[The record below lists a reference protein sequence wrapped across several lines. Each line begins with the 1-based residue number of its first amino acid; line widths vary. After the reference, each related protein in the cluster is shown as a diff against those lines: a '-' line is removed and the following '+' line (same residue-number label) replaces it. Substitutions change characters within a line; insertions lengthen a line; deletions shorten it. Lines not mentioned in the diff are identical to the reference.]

1 MQKIK
6 YDTGT
11 FTPFFKASVNLT
23 QSISGF
29 LPLTRG
35 RAKPLPVSS
44 QNHIK
49 SYQIFVFIS

>member
-1 MQKIK
+1 MQKIN

-11 FTPFFKASVNLT
+11 FTPFFKTSVNLT

-29 LPLTRG
+29 FPLTRG

-44 QNHIK
+44 QNRIK